1 MLVVDFM
8 HEWELGV
15 WKATFV
21 HLIRILVAH
30 GETAVQ
36 ELNRRYHA
44 VPTFGRST
52 IRRFGEN
59 ASSMKKLAARN
70 YEDLLQV
77 TCFGLMHVSYTH
89 TTFMI

>member
-30 GETAVQ
+30 GETSVQ
-36 ELNRRYHA
+36 ELNHRYRA

-77 TCFGLMHVSYTH
+77 TCLVSCTSH
-89 TTFMI
+89 ILTQLL